1 MPLREEALAEPVF
14 VQAAFM
20 EALFVQAAFTAAPI
34 AEWRCAEAYI
44 AERRCAEACIAELIG
59 VPDGAPQPLERLP
72 SAPQQQHPTTM
83 AIVSSVDIILIP
95 RATSSASDYDQRPR

>member
-1 MPLREEALAEPVF
+1 MHLREEALAEPVF
-14 VQAAFM
+14 VQAAFT
-20 EALFVQAAFTAAPI
+20 EALFVQVAFTAAP
-34 AEWRCAEAYI
+34 I

-72 SAPQQQHPTTM
+72 SAPQQQHPTTLAM

-95 RATSSASDYDQRPR
+95 RATSSASDY